1 MSKYYKWLKKA
12 QYEEVQNMIKTFK
25 YILSAF
31 ALIFVLAACNTNE
44 EGMNNNADN
53 MNNGVEDIT
62 YDRGND
68 NGGYGLNM
76 GQRDRDNNRFDV
88 QTETRKFVVPFGG
101 NGDTQ
106 YERAERNNRGATP
119 NQGEGNQYA
128 QSPNQEQNNNGTQQQ
143 PDTNQQAKESQQ
155 SDGFK
160 KKVVDLTNQEREKNG
175 LPKLKAFDELAQVA
189 QKKSQDM
196 INKGYFSHNSPT
208 YGSPF
213 EMMENFGIDYK
224 TAAENIAA
232 GQDSPKEVVRKWM
245 QSAGHRKNIL
255 NKNVTH
261 IGIGVAEG
269 GEMGIYWTQ
278 MFIQK

>member
-1 MSKYYKWLKKA
+1 M
-12 QYEEVQNMIKTFK
+12 KTLK

-31 ALIFVLAACNTNE
+31 ALILVLAACGANNE
-44 EGMNNNADN
+44 EGMDNNNNNAED
-53 MNNGVEDIT
+53 MNNNIEDIT
-62 YDRGND
+62 YNDGNNRGE
-68 NGGYGLNM
+68 YGLNM
-76 GQRDRDNNRFDV
+76 GRGDGDNNRFDFR
-88 QTETRKFVVPFGG
+88 TEKRRYVVPFGQNGEAQYDRMERYNRGQAPNQG
-101 NGDTQ
+101 NGDA
-106 YERAERNNRGATP
+106 R
-119 NQGEGNQYA
+119 QYA
-128 QSPNQEQNNNGTQQQ
+128 QSPDRNQGQNGKQQQ
-143 PDTNQQAKESQQ
+143 QQQDQNQQAKESQQ

-160 KKVVDLTNQEREKNG
+160 KKVIDLTNQERKKNG
-175 LPKLKAFDELAQVA
+175 LPALKGFGELSQVA

-196 INKGYFSHNSPT
+196 VNKGYFSHNSPT

-213 EMMENFGIDYK
+213 EMMQNFGIDYK

-255 NKNVTH
+255 NKKVTH
-261 IGIGVAEG
+261 IGVGVAEG

>member
-1 MSKYYKWLKKA
+1 
-12 QYEEVQNMIKTFK
+12 MIKTFK

-31 ALIFVLAACNTNE
+31 ALMFVLAACGANE
-44 EGMNNNADN
+44 EGMDNNATDNNNN
-53 MNNGVEDIT
+53 VEDIT
-62 YDRGND
+62 YNNGDNNGN
-68 NGGYGLNM
+68 GYGLNM
-76 GQRDRDNNRFDV
+76 GDQDRDNNRFDM
-88 QTETRKFVVPFGG
+88 QTEMRRYVVPFGENGGDAQYDRMERYNRGAAPDQG
-101 NGDTQ
+101 NGDA
-106 YERAERNNRGATP
+106 R
-119 NQGEGNQYA
+119 QYA
-128 QSPNQEQNNNGTQQQ
+128 QTPERNQGQNGTQQQ
-143 PDTNQQAKESQQ
+143 QQDTNQKAKESQQ

-160 KKVVDLTNQEREKNG
+160 QKVVELTNKERKKNG
-175 LPKLKAFDELAQVA
+175 LSELKAYDELAQVA

-213 EMMENFGIDYK
+213 EMMQNFGIDYK

-232 GQDSPKEVVRKWM
+232 GQDSPEEVVRKWM

-255 NKNVTH
+255 NKSVTH

>member
-1 MSKYYKWLKKA
+1 
-12 QYEEVQNMIKTFK
+12 MINTLK

-44 EGMNNNADN
+44 EGMDNTDN
-53 MNNGVEDIT
+53 MNNVEDMT
-62 YDRGND
+62 FDRGNN
-68 NGGYGLNM
+68 NGGYNLNM
-76 GQRDRDNNRFDV
+76 GDRDNNR
-88 QTETRKFVVPFGG
+88 TEMRRYVVPFG
-101 NGDTQ
+101 GDTQ
-106 YERAERNNRGATP
+106 YERKERNDRGAAP
-119 NQGEGNQYA
+119 NQGGQGNGNQYA
-128 QSPNQEQNNNGTQQQ
+128 QAPDQNQGQNNGTQQQ
-143 PDTNQQAKESQQ
+143 QQDTNQQAKESQQ
-155 SDGFK
+155 SDGFE
-160 KKVVDLTNQEREKNG
+160 KKVVDLTNKEREKNG
-175 LPKLKAFDELAQVA
+175 LPKLKAFEDLADVA

-232 GQDSPKEVVRKWM
+232 GQDSPEEVVRKWM
-245 QSAGHRKNIL
+245 NSAGHRKNIL